1 MTLDTLNVIHPIG
14 SIYETLDTSFNPN
27 VSWGGTW
34 SHDNSGAVLVSR
46 QTGTIFDS
54 SGGSVVGSDTA
65 VADLPSHTHTADA
78 SAPNNGSTT
87 LFNIRGG
94 GGDPGGWGNGTWTLA
109 SKGSGTAHEN
119 RMRSKYVQR
128 WIRTA

>member
-1 MTLDTLNVIHPIG
+1 MTNQELNLIHPIG

-27 VSWGGTW
+27 TAWGGTW
-34 SHDNSGAVLVSR
+34 SNDNSGAVLVSR
-46 QTGTIFDS
+46 QSGNLFDVAAGT
-54 SGGSVVGSDTA
+54 VVGSDTA
-65 VADLPSHTHTADA
+65 KANLPSHTHKANA

-87 LFNIRGG
+87 WFNIRGG
-94 GGDPGGWGNGTWTLA
+94 GGNPGGWGNGTWTLA

-119 RMRSKYVQR
+119 RMRSMYVMR